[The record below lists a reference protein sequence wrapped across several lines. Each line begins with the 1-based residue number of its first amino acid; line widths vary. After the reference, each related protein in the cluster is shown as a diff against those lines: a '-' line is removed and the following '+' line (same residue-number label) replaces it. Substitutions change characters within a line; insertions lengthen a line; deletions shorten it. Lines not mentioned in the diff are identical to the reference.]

1 MNINNIAIVGG
12 GTSGLVCALIL
23 RKTYPKL
30 KIDLIES
37 EKIGIVGVGE
47 GSTEHWNNF
56 MFHCEINTS
65 KLIKETDATFKYGIN
80 FANWNGDGKN
90 YLHSISNGFTV
101 ESQTNHKFL
110 LAYLIANGY
119 DEKSIVH
126 PYVEKSLHTK
136 PYWTINQFHFNT
148 LKLNKFLHNLC
159 EERNIGVIKC
169 EIENVNL
176 NEEGFID
183 SLQSTDNRIFKY
195 DFYVDSTGFN
205 KLLLHK
211 KLNAKWIS
219 YKEYLPLNSAIAF
232 RTERTED
239 IPSWTLSQSMNSGWL
254 WRIPTQESY
263 GNGYVFNENFI
274 SPDEAKKEV
283 EELYGYEIEV
293 GKHIKFDA
301 GHLDKFWIKNCAAI
315 GLSGSFVEPLEASS
329 IGSSIQQSMI
339 LSRLISTYS
348 KDVNY
353 AERTYNKLSTKLT
366 ENIIDFVA
374 LHYCVKRND
383 TKFWKYIQN
392 LPKTDSLKEKL
403 QLFSTCFP
411 NSAHFENRELMFK
424 ETNWIYVMHGLGIIS
439 KDVAKKTFEIQPDHI
454 KESIKYNLKNI
465 LEISNENPYVSH
477 REALQ
482 WLVDNVEAL

>member
-1 MNINNIAIVGG
+1 
-12 GTSGLVCALIL
+12 
-23 RKTYPKL
+23 
-30 KIDLIES
+30 
-37 EKIGIVGVGE
+37 
-47 GSTEHWNNF
+47 
-56 MFHCEINTS
+56 
-65 KLIKETDATFKYGIN
+65 
-80 FANWNGDGKN
+80 
-90 YLHSISNGFTV
+90 
-101 ESQTNHKFL
+101 
-110 LAYLIANGY
+110 
-119 DEKSIVH
+119 
-126 PYVEKSLHTK
+126 
-136 PYWTINQFHFNT
+136 
-148 LKLNKFLHNLC
+148 
-159 EERNIGVIKC
+159 
-169 EIENVNL
+169 
-176 NEEGFID
+176 
-183 SLQSTDNRIFKY
+183 
-195 DFYVDSTGFN
+195 
-205 KLLLHK
+205 
-211 KLNAKWIS
+211 
-219 YKEYLPLNSAIAF
+219 
-232 RTERTED
+232 
-239 IPSWTLSQSMNSGWL
+239 
-254 WRIPTQESY
+254 
-263 GNGYVFNENFI
+263 
-274 SPDEAKKEV
+274 
-283 EELYGYEIEV
+283 
-293 GKHIKFDA
+293 
-301 GHLDKFWIKNCAAI
+301 
-315 GLSGSFVEPLEASS
+315 
-329 IGSSIQQSMI
+329 MI